1 MEFIILQSVFIWHVC
16 FNSIVVLYGTSH
28 IQASNFHIL
37 FLQVS
42 TQNIINFIPID
53 MHLYKQIP
61 LEQHFEGLRL
71 KVSHL
76 WTDLKTSTAIFILD
90 PPIPFFLVILFTF
103 SSLILISC
111 YCFTVPEEPIATYTR
126 VVSIFPLAISSKFIH
141 K

>member
-16 FNSIVVLYGTSH
+16 FINSIVVLYGTSH

-61 LEQHFEGLRL
+61 LDNIL
-71 KVSHL
+71 KG
-76 WTDLKTSTAIFILD
+76 
-90 PPIPFFLVILFTF
+90 
-103 SSLILISC
+103 
-111 YCFTVPEEPIATYTR
+111 
-126 VVSIFPLAISSKFIH
+126 
-141 K
+141 